1 VASRLGTRL
10 VLALGVV
17 TLLAACATIPDS
29 GPVRPGATVLAEG
42 EDPIIRVVARPPTL
56 GMAPAEI
63 VRGFLSASASA
74 EGDHA
79 VARQFLTPKAAQTWQ
94 PDRRV
99 VVYDQNVGITLHEPS
114 QDRVLAQSRV
124 LARIDSRG
132 TYRSLPATV
141 RFSPFRLQR
150 VSGQWRISSL
160 PQGLLLT
167 QLDIDRS
174 YRAVSLYFLNA
185 TGDVLVPDPIY
196 LPVVQPGLSTRLTQ
210 SLLDGPTP
218 WLAPSVATAF
228 PAGTQLVVD
237 SVPVEN
243 GVAHVD
249 LSSTVLEA
257 SAQARGQLAAQLVW
271 TLSELSDVNAVS
283 ITVQGQPLPVGG
295 SASNQT
301 TQDWTSYDPG
311 ALPESANG
319 YLVAKRGLVR
329 LFDTKVL
336 PVEGYVGSAGATI
349 TDPAVSSDASTIAV
363 LSPDRSTASEQFSDS
378 PGTLVRVAT
387 GTDFARPQFD
397 STGLLWLVDRTNR
410 GSTITVVL
418 PDRTTRR
425 VRSPLLREATIQSM
439 AVSRDGSRVAVV
451 IDRHGHGRL
460 LLGRVERLSSDLNPN
475 HVKRIDI
482 SGLHPVEFTLDD
494 VRDVCWAD
502 ADHIALLARAPGAA
516 RQPYQTALDGTLH
529 QVGGALPG
537 LETIAAAPGLPLLGG
552 THEGKVWRDSGTVWR
567 FVSRGTSPVYPG

>member
-1 VASRLGTRL
+1 MASHVGRR
-10 VLALGVV
+10 LALALAAI
-17 TLLAACATIPDS
+17 TLLAGCATIPDS

-56 GMAPAEI
+56 GMGPAEI
-63 VRGFLSASASA
+63 VRGFLAASASA

-79 VARQFLTPKAAQTWQ
+79 VARQFLAPQAAQTWQ
-94 PDRRV
+94 PDLRV
-99 VVYDQNVGITLHEPS
+99 LVYDQNVGITLHEPS
-114 QDRVLAQSRV
+114 RDRVLARTRV
-124 LARIDSRG
+124 QGRIDSRG
-132 TYRSLPATV
+132 AYSSLPTTV
-141 RFSPFRLQR
+141 RQAQFRLQR

-167 QLDIDRS
+167 QLDIERS

-196 LPVVQPGLSTRLTQ
+196 LPVVQPGLSTRLVQ
-210 SLLDGPTP
+210 SLLDGPTR

-249 LSSTVLEA
+249 LSSTVLDA
-257 SAQARGQLAAQLVW
+257 SAQEREQLAAQLVW

-283 ITVQGQPLPVGG
+283 ITVQGQPMPVGG

-319 YLVAKRGLVR
+319 YLVTKRGLAR
-329 LFDTKVL
+329 LFDTKLL

-349 TDPAVSSDASTIAV
+349 TDPAVSTDAATIAV
-363 LSPDRSTASEQFSDS
+363 LSPDRSTVYEQLSDN

-410 GSTITVVL
+410 GSAITVVL
-418 PDRTTRR
+418 SDRTTR
-425 VRSPLLREATIQSM
+425 VVQSPLLRDATIQSL
-439 AVSRDGSRVAVV
+439 AVSRDGSRVAIV
-451 IDRHGHGRL
+451 IDRHGRGRL
-460 LLGRVERLSSDLNPN
+460 LLGRVERLSSDLDPN
-475 HVKRIDI
+475 HVKRITI
-482 SGLHPVEFTLDD
+482 SGLHPVEFALDN
-494 VRDVCWAD
+494 VRDVSWAD
-502 ADHIALLARAPGAA
+502 ADHVALLARVPGAA
-516 RQPYQTALDGTLH
+516 RQPYLMTTDGTLH

-537 LETIAAAPGLPLLGG
+537 LETIAAAPDRPLLGG
-552 THEGKVWRDSGTVWR
+552 THEGRVWRDSGTGWR